1 MTTFKRGPGATVTA
15 LNVRKFRIVIF
26 TIIPLRYRPTYADG
40 SIAIRK
46 NPAAA
51 AIF

>member
-1 MTTFKRGPGATVTA
+1 
-15 LNVRKFRIVIF
+15 
-26 TIIPLRYRPTYADG
+26 LRYRPTYADG

-51 AIF
+51 HLLSRKSVKENN